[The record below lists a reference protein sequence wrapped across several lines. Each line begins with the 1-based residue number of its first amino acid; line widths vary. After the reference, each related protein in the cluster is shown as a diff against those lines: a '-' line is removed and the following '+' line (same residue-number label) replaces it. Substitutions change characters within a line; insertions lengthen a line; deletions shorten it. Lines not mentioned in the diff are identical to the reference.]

1 MSKTICVEDFGTPPG
16 VGMAD
21 AGGRVQV
28 SSRRRLR
35 LTPMAR
41 HIGVLLGLLLASN
54 AAKAVEL
61 GELEV
66 RSALNEPLNALI
78 ALNGMEQGGA
88 ECFKGGVASLEG
100 GALGKTR
107 IKLIGEGAARKV
119 LLRSDRAIFE
129 PAVAVSIEFVC
140 GAGARR
146 EYQVILDPALPT
158 AATAAKSPVDGS
170 AVADEGGPVTS
181 SAKQGQEVHEVREVH
196 EGREGHEGPGRPHI
210 APVLKQFLS
219 TIIPSAQAA
228 DLVEETGGSAEAR
241 IDAAR
246 REVALL
252 EQEQQVLEKLSKQTS
267 GLLAKQRG
275 ENGWALSG
283 AGPQPMFLVLV
294 CAGAGI
300 LLLWGLGHRVP
311 GRGYRAALRFEAVKR
326 GKRARKSH
334 EEAREAKRNEPAID
348 LDQPIPYEPPVV
360 LRPTKSGAWFVD
372 SLVETPTPIE
382 KLPEC
387 EFFDNHEYFNNVRTD
402 LPVYSVEVVADEFQ
416 LARFWMEISEHAR
429 AIEVLEAGWAKGAP
443 ESEETWLTLFELYR
457 ITGEAQKH
465 AGLARD
471 FEQAFRREAP
481 RWSGVSHLE
490 PKAA

>member
-1 MSKTICVEDFGTPPG
+1 MSKTICVEECGGRPG
-16 VGMAD
+16 AGMAD

-28 SSRRRLR
+28 SSRRKIR

-41 HIGVLLGLLLASN
+41 HVGVLLGLLLASN

-100 GALGKTR
+100 GALGKAR
-107 IKLIGEGAARKV
+107 IKLVGDGAARKV
-119 LLRSDRAIFE
+119 LLRSDRAILE

-146 EYQVILDPALPT
+146 EYQVILDPALPVA
-158 AATAAKSPVDGS
+158 AATAVKNRTDGS
-170 AVADEGGPVTS
+170 AMAADGGPAAA
-181 SAKQGQEVHEVREVH
+181 SARPAQEVREV
-196 EGREGHEGPGRPHI
+196 REGGGRNHV

-228 DLVEETGGSAEAR
+228 DLAEETGGSAEAR

-267 GLLAKQRG
+267 SLLAKQRG

-300 LLLWGLGHRVP
+300 LLLWGMGHRVP
-311 GRGYRAALRFEAVKR
+311 GRGYRAALRFEAAKR
-326 GKRARKSH
+326 SRRSGKPH
-334 EEAREAKRNEPAID
+334 EEAKEARQNEPAID

-360 LRPTKSGAWFVD
+360 LRPAKSGAWFVD
-372 SLVETPTPIE
+372 SLVETSAPIA

-416 LARFWMEISEHAR
+416 LARFWMEINEHAR

-471 FEQAFRREAP
+471 FEKAFGREAP

-490 PKAA
+490 PQAA